1 MEHSLG
7 IDAKSRWA
15 QSQERLVLVLD
26 GRDMDV
32 MEYAGPGGVLC
43 DDVVA
48 GANVLLGLT
57 AVFSP
62 SADAVEVVPVLTR
75 PVAFH
80 VRISPL

>member
-1 MEHSLG
+1 M
-7 IDAKSRWA
+7 
-15 QSQERLVLVLD
+15 VLD

-32 MEYAGPGGVLC
+32 MEYAGPGDVLC

-48 GANVLLGLT
+48 GANVLPGLT

-62 SADAVEVVPVLTR
+62 SADAVEVVLVLTR

-80 VRISPL
+80 VRISHL